1 MDNIRAELDKLS
13 DNRLAYVMARSMVN
27 NDAQGYKEAGI
38 ARATF
43 YSWQVEER
51 DALNELAQKIKRDTV
66 AKAIRN
72 LQDNAFEASEVL
84 IKLLKSRDDRVKLNA
99 STQVLDRT
107 AGKPQDKIDI
117 TSEGE
122 QLKVLVE
129 YANSKTD
136 IAEVS

>member
-43 YSWQVEER
+43 YSWPVEER
-51 DALNELAQKIKRDTV
+51 DSLNALAQKIKRDTV

-107 AGKPQDKIDI
+107 AGKPKDNIDI
-117 TSEGE
+117 TSDGE
-122 QLKVLVE
+122 KLVTVIE
-129 YANSKTD
+129 IIKSND
-136 IAEVS
+136 EPI